1 MNSRPRVKLIGR
13 DGNAFFILG
22 TCRRAAKSAN
32 WTDEQWS
39 EFETKATDGD
49 YDRLLQVVMEYFDV
63 D

>member
-22 TCRRAAKSAN
+22 TCRRAAKQAK

-39 EFETKATDGD
+39 EFETQATDGD